1 MTVRVATVLSAR
13 EWEPALVA
21 HANETAAVRIV
32 LRAFQP
38 RDIETHLADID
49 VVIASGD
56 VTWVTPHQIATWRR
70 LGLAVIGVYPPGDDP
85 AASLLE
91 LGGVDEALPDSTEV
105 SALVQA
111 IRFVAPTRRLEEPA
125 QRGTVTAVLG
135 THGAPG
141 CTEVA
146 LGIALVGNGAP
157 STVLID
163 ADFDAPSLAV
173 RLGVA
178 PRPDIADAAD
188 IVRAEGTLDTSCVR
202 TVHRIDVIPG
212 SHRDEEPTI
221 RPHMLSGLIEAAAS
235 CYARVVIDLGSAP
248 PSDEIVETFDEVLLV
263 MEASPIG
270 IVRAAKTTQ
279 NWFGPKPRLIV
290 NKVDAK
296 SRTEV
301 VEAVR
306 RWTGLDPGALIAR
319 RSKVYRAASAGRPPD
334 RSFTKALVGVGGP

>member
-13 EWEPALVA
+13 AWEPALVA

-38 RDIETHLADID
+38 RDIETHVSDID
-49 VVIASGD
+49 VVVAGGD

-70 LGLAVIGVYPPGDDP
+70 LGLAVIGMHPAGDNP

-91 LGGVDEALPDSTEV
+91 LGGVDEALPDSIEM

-111 IRFVAPTRRLEEPA
+111 IRFVAPTDRTEEPT
-125 QRGTVTAVLG
+125 QRGTVTAVVG

-146 LGIALVGNGAP
+146 LGVSMIGARAS

-163 ADFDAPSLAV
+163 ADFQAPSLAV

-188 IVRAEGTLDTSCVR
+188 TVRAEGTLDSSCVR
-202 TVHRIDVIPG
+202 NVHRIDVIPG
-212 SHRDEEPTI
+212 SHREAESVI
-221 RPHMLSGLIEAAAS
+221 RPLMLSGLIETAAS
-235 CYARVVIDLGSAP
+235 RYSKVVVDLGTATP
-248 PSDEIVETFDEVLLV
+248 VDELLETFDEVLLV
-263 MEASPIG
+263 MEASPVG
-270 IVRAAKTTQ
+270 IVRAAQTTKD
-279 NWFGPKPRLIV
+279 WFGPKPRLIV
-290 NKVDAK
+290 NKVDVR

-301 VEAVR
+301 IDAVR
-306 RWTGLDPGALIAR
+306 RWTGLDPEAIIAHR
-319 RSKVYRAASAGRPPD
+319 NKVHRVASAARPPD
-334 RSFTKALVGVGGP
+334 RSFTKALVAVGAP